1 MYQADY
7 NLHGPAGIAYHHRHR
22 RFRRFD
28 NAFRYV
34 TVNDG
39 ADQAFTIAA
48 NSGYNISNVTVD
60 GVSQGPVTGYTFH
73 GVSDNH
79 NINATF
85 YATSIAG
92 TTGCVTVPANQVNY
106 IIDASAVAQTKVTV
120 STDGSDSCVRVE
132 HYSGNPHPE
141 APLPANALNK
151 FNDVLVG
158 MPAPSSGRCT
168 SRFLIRRRN
177 FRAYRTDPADVLF

>member
-1 MYQADY
+1 M
-7 NLHGPAGIAYHHRHR
+7 
-22 RFRRFD
+22 
-28 NAFRYV
+28 
-34 TVNDG
+34 
-39 ADQAFTIAA
+39 
-48 NSGYNISNVTVD
+48 TVD

-73 GVSDNH
+73 GVSANH

-158 MPAPSSGRCT
+158 DASAVIWPMHVEISYTDAEISALIEPTLRMYYFKGT
-168 SRFLIRRRN
+168 SWHLCSDTGVNTVDNYVWANMTEDEATGSPLIIN
-177 FRAYRTDPADVLF
+177 KSC